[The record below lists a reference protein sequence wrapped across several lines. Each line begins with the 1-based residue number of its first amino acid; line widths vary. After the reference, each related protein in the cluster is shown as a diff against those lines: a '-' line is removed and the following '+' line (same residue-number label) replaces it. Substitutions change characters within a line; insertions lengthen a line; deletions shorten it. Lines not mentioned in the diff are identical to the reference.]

1 MSNKSDFPAFPTQ
14 SNGGDI
20 YGGVTV
26 REHFAAMAMQGLC
39 SNMDRV
45 VATAEHDGRPED
57 VDEYLAVLSVAF
69 ADALLREL
77 EK

>member
-1 MSNKSDFPAFPTQ
+1 
-14 SNGGDI
+14 
-20 YGGVTV
+20 
-26 REHFAAMAMQGLC
+26 MAMQGLC

>member
-1 MSNKSDFPAFPTQ
+1 MRPAPRPADAERQ
-14 SNGGDI
+14 KRI
-20 YGGVTV
+20 ALERQERRAQY
-26 REHFAAMAMQGLC
+26 AAMAMQGLC

-69 ADALLREL
+69 ADALLREI